1 MNKVTILHNPR
12 CSKSRQAL
20 ELLQQR
26 GVTLQIVE
34 YLDTPPTLEE
44 LERILSLLALEPR
57 ELMRRDE
64 AEYKQL
70 QLDNR
75 ALDRQQLIAAM
86 QAHPKLI
93 QRPIAINGNK
103 AVIGRPAESVLSILD
118 T

>member
-26 GVTLQIVE
+26 GITLQIVE

-70 QLDNR
+70 QLDNP

-86 QAHPKLI
+86 QTHPRLI
-93 QRPIAINGNK
+93 QRPIVLNGEKAI
-103 AVIGRPAESVLSILD
+103 IGRPPENVLSIL
-118 T
+118 